1 MLIVFVRVWH
11 TLDARLHSITTLLGC
26 GGFWNNCKRRL
37 NNIII
42 FEETSNILQVRAT
55 FCVPNDISW
64 CSQTKLFIPCTVVC
78 QGVSGVKDTY
88 CEAGHCYTIC
98 YTIHYRLPTVH
109 SRNTPYQF
117 AQWTSR
123 VCFHNNLPQEHIQNT
138 CITRSCSRKKHR
150 KSLHQNIV

>member
-11 TLDARLHSITTLLGC
+11 TLDARLHSITLLGC
-26 GGFWNNCKRRL
+26 GVFCNNCKRRL

-64 CSQTKLFIPCTVVC
+64 CSQTKLFIPYTVVC

-98 YTIHYRLPTVH
+98 YTIC
-109 SRNTPYQF
+109 F
-117 AQWTSR
+117 SR